1 MSTFTVQEVAKSFN
15 DYSKAEA
22 KMIRYIVAHADK
34 AATGSEGEW
43 NKVFA
48 PVYKSALA
56 QSERYGSKES
66 RAVMLSRVKSIF
78 LAAANGIDV
87 DVNKSWAAEAKRA
100 SEILKGRGIVK
111 VTQRGAHN
119 KVTAG
124 KAVNTKAAVAAEAS
138 EAKAKSRRQQVKVFT
153 REQLL
158 EAAFIVTGNS
168 DLATLLVTATLGHRD
183 QLSKALRA
191 ICAE

>member
-1 MSTFTVQEVAKSFN
+1 MSTFTVQNVTRAVAAFANAEGKMLQFIVDHARDNAGANESKWTKVIAPLYKTAFEKS
-15 DYSKAEA
+15 
-22 KMIRYIVAHADK
+22 
-34 AATGSEGEW
+34 G
-43 NKVFA
+43 
-48 PVYKSALA
+48 
-56 QSERYGSKES
+56 RYGKASLP
-66 RAVMLSRVKSIF
+66 VMIARTKTVF
-78 LAAANGIDV
+78 LAAANGLS
-87 DVNKSWAAEAKRA
+87 VNVKGSWAYEAKA
-100 SEILKGRGIVK
+100 CGEAIKVAGLVK
-111 VTQRGAHN
+111 ATKRGAHN

-168 DLATLLVTATLGHRD
+168 DLAALLVNATLGHRD